1 MKLDLDETVVKEIKY
16 MSIAFICFSVLVQI
30 IFLSV
35 GKYNYTVLL
44 GSIYGWILA
53 ILNFLFLGITIQKAL
68 SQNPEDA
75 KKNIRYSYRLRILSL
90 VVFAALGVVLPIF
103 NAVVVL
109 LSLVF
114 PKIYYMFSPIFR
126 KDLR

>member
-1 MKLDLDETVVKEIKY
+1 MKLDKVVVKEVKY
-16 MSIAFICFSVLVQI
+16 MSIAFVCFSVLVQI
-30 IFLSV
+30 IFLAV

-53 ILNFLFLGITIQKAL
+53 VLNFLFLGITIQKAL
-68 SQNPEDA
+68 SQDPEEA
-75 KKNIRYSYRLRILSL
+75 KKDIRYSYRFRILSL
-90 VVFAALGVVLPIF
+90 VVFVALGVVLPIF

-126 KDLR
+126 KDLK

>member
-1 MKLDLDETVVKEIKY
+1 MKLDEVVVKEVKY

-44 GSIYGWILA
+44 GSIYGWALA

-68 SQNPEDA
+68 NQDPEEA
-75 KKNIRYSYRLRILSL
+75 KKDIRYSYRLRILSL

-126 KDLR
+126 KDLK